1 MQQRERTSQQISE
14 TEEWTITYGHGQ
26 LQSKRKR
33 SQFERQTSWA
43 PIIPQPSASGRVSRS
58 FLDTWS
64 WMLLHSQ
71 WFWREKNINVNRSHP
86 VQSYF
91 SKPSKQANMKLSL
104 PDISTWLLPHPM
116 SSVGIV
122 STWGGGTE
130 PRSKDAFTSLPLLS
144 FSQITLFWCLLAED
158 NIWPLM
164 TRATFTNF
172 VLPSPSQ
179 RVFASWGLSAASL
192 LFSISFAFSLITSCP
207 VHCQD
212 VPADHWLS
220 PSLGPGP
227 TLQNTGALWYG
238 FLLAK
243 HLCSHP
249 ISRGPRFKVF
259 WVAFLPAGRRGQRS
273 RRDGIQETRALV

>member
-122 STWGGGTE
+122 STWGGALNQEARTH
-130 PRSKDAFTSLPLLS
+130 LH
-144 FSQITLFWCLLAED
+144 LFL
-158 NIWPLM
+158 
-164 TRATFTNF
+164 FF
-172 VLPSPSQ
+172 PSPKSPS
-179 RVFASWGLSAASL
+179 FDASL
-192 LFSISFAFSLITSCP
+192 LRTTYGPSWLEQLSPTLFFQVLLNVSLLPEAFLLLLFCSQFRLPSALSLHAQFTAKMFLQITGYPHPWALAPPCRTL
-207 VHCQD
+207 VHCDTASSWQSIYVHTPFPVAQD
-212 VPADHWLS
+212 SRSSEWLS
-220 PSLGPGP
+220 SLQAGEGRD
-227 TLQNTGALWYG
+227 LEGMG
-238 FLLAK
+238 F
-243 HLCSHP
+243 
-249 ISRGPRFKVF
+249 
-259 WVAFLPAGRRGQRS
+259 RRP
-273 RRDGIQETRALV
+273 EL

>member
-122 STWGGGTE
+122 STWGGHWTKKQGRIYISSSSFLL
-130 PRSKDAFTSLPLLS
+130 PNHPLLMPP
-144 FSQITLFWCLLAED
+144 C
-158 NIWPLM
+158 
-164 TRATFTNF
+164 
-172 VLPSPSQ
+172 
-179 RVFASWGLSAASL
+179 WGQHMA
-192 LFSISFAFSLITSCP
+192 P
-207 VHCQD
+207 HD
-212 VPADHWLS
+212 
-220 PSLGPGP
+220 
-227 TLQNTGALWYG
+227 
-238 FLLAK
+238 
-243 HLCSHP
+243 
-249 ISRGPRFKVF
+249 
-259 WVAFLPAGRRGQRS
+259 
-273 RRDGIQETRALV
+273 